1 MESVTIII
9 SIATIL
15 NAILVIMNF
24 IEKIKK
30 PVDNVI
36 DKKFQEALEPI
47 NDKLN
52 TIDNRIDKID
62 KNECK
67 NYLTEFLEDI
77 KKGVPKSDIQI
88 QRATEVY
95 DHYINDLHLNTYIHD
110 NWERYMKGGRNNG
123 VFRSN

>member
-15 NAILVIMNF
+15 NTILVIMNF

>member
-1 MESVTIII
+1 MSETTII
-9 SIATIL
+9 SIATVL

-24 IEKIKK
+24 ISKIKK
-30 PVDNVI
+30 PVDNAVE
-36 DKKFQEALEPI
+36 KKFEEALKPI
-47 NDKLN
+47 NDKLEV
-52 TIDNRIDKID
+52 IDTRIDKLD

-77 KKGVPKSDIQI
+77 KNSVPKSDIQI

-110 NWERYMKGGRNNG
+110 SWEKYMKGAK
-123 VFRSN
+123 

>member
-1 MESVTIII
+1 MSETTII
-9 SIATIL
+9 SIATVL

-24 IEKIKK
+24 ISKIKK
-30 PVDNVI
+30 PVDNAVE
-36 DKKFQEALEPI
+36 KKFEEALKPI
-47 NDKLN
+47 NDKLEV
-52 TIDNRIDKID
+52 IDTRIDKLD

-77 KKGVPKSDIQI
+77 KNSVPKSDIQI

-110 NWERYMKGGRNNG
+110 GWEKYMKGAK
-123 VFRSN
+123 

>member
-1 MESVTIII
+1 MEIATIII

-15 NAILVIMNF
+15 NAVLVIMNF
-24 IEKIKK
+24 VGKIKK

-36 DKKFQEALEPI
+36 DKKFQIALEPI

-77 KKGVPKSDIQI
+77 KNGVPKSDIQI

-110 NWERYMKGGRNNG
+110 GWERYMKGGR
-123 VFRSN
+123 

>member
-1 MESVTIII
+1 MEIATIII
-9 SIATIL
+9 SIATVL
-15 NAILVIMNF
+15 NAVLVIMSF
-24 IEKIKK
+24 VGKLKK
-30 PVDNVI
+30 PVDNAI

-47 NDKLN
+47 NEKLN

-77 KKGVPKSDIQI
+77 KNGVPKSDIQI

-110 NWERYMKGGRNNG
+110 SWEKLMKGE
-123 VFRSN
+123 

>member
-1 MESVTIII
+1 MKLDTVII

-15 NAILVIMNF
+15 NAILVIMGF
-24 IEKIKK
+24 IAKIKK

-77 KKGVPKSDIQI
+77 KNGIPKSDIQI

-110 NWERYMKGGRNNG
+110 GWERYMKGGR
-123 VFRSN
+123 